1 MSRPWELMFAYLM
14 APKEGTNKSL
24 PLGTVIFLC
33 DLQFDLIKRNH
44 ITFFVSLNITIS
56 KLILW
61 FLIELVKENY
71 YITSEILF
79 GTKISSG
86 A

>member
-1 MSRPWELMFAYLM
+1 MWLAIWSNKKESYYLFC
-14 APKEGTNKSL
+14 
-24 PLGTVIFLC
+24 FLEYY
-33 DLQFDLIKRNH
+33 
-44 ITFFVSLNITIS
+44 NIEADSMIS
-56 KLILW
+56 NRIN
-61 FLIELVKENY
+61 ELVKENY